1 MKTYTSRYGNEY
13 TDEDIRQQKQEED
26 SQKEYWNEF
35 FTEQKRKEGI
45 IVSGLQTKYGFS
57 ESGAKATIKLIK
69 SVVLPDGSHP
79 LEHANFATE
88 EMKQGAFNALK
99 FYNK

>member
-1 MKTYTSRYGNEY
+1 MKSYTSRYGNEY

-26 SQKEYWNEF
+26 SQKEYWSEF
-35 FTEQKRKEGI
+35 FAEQNRKEGI
-45 IVSGLQTKYGFS
+45 IVNGLQAKYGFS
-57 ESGAKATIKLIK
+57 ESGARATMKLIK

-79 LEHANFATE
+79 LEHASFATK

>member
-79 LEHANFATE
+79 LEHASFATE
-88 EMKQGAFNALK
+88 GMKQGAFNALK

>member
-26 SQKEYWNEF
+26 SQKKYWDEF
-35 FTEQKRKEGI
+35 FAEQRRKEEI
-45 IVSGLQTKYGFS
+45 IVSGLQTKYCFS
-57 ESGAKATIKLIK
+57 ESGAKSTMKLIK
-69 SVVLPDGSHP
+69 SVILSDGSHP